1 MNSPAV
7 FFRMAALAVAMTAT
21 GVSFANGCF
30 QPSPTLAIE
39 GDRYYDVPEA
49 SELSSEQRDAL
60 ARLFD
65 RIRGEWRD
73 GTGRQ
78 LECLGT
84 EADPEPE
91 ERDIETE
98 LEITTLVDD
107 GLRIE
112 EERYVIRDRIRS
124 RETVVLF
131 GPLSNARLSKRE
143 DNRFVAVE
151 KYRRRNPLADGASL
165 WEITHEFRLAGDR
178 LDYTTT
184 HYVNGYL
191 AAERS
196 RQYRRNPYRRQR

>member
-1 MNSPAV
+1 MNPPAIYLHV
-7 FFRMAALAVAMTAT
+7 AVLAVVTTAAA
-21 GVSFANGCF
+21 GSFAAGCF
-30 QPSPTLAIE
+30 RPSPMLAIE
-39 GDRYYDVPEA
+39 GDRYYDIPEA
-49 SELSSEQRDAL
+49 SGLSSEQQDLL
-60 ARLFD
+60 ARFLD

-124 RETVVLF
+124 RETVGLF
-131 GPLSNARLSKRE
+131 GPLSNARLSKME

-151 KYRRRNPLADGASL
+151 KYRRRNPLTEGASL
-165 WEITHEFRLAGDR
+165 WEITHEFRLDGDR

-184 HYVNGYL
+184 RYVNGYL
-191 AAERS
+191 AAEHS